1 MIRVARAGMINSS
14 CGRMG
19 LCLRWGKEGAR
30 EGGREGG
37 REREPAR
44 LIAGWRGGVMIR
56 LARAGMINSSCG
68 RMGLCLS
75 WGKEGGREGG
85 REEEDYL

>member
-1 MIRVARAGMINSS
+1 MIRVAS
-14 CGRMG
+14 
-19 LCLRWGKEGAR
+19 
-30 EGGREGG
+30 
-37 REREPAR
+37 
-44 LIAGWRGGVMIR
+44 
-56 LARAGMINSSCG
+56 AGMINSSCG